1 MPLRVFRGYSPPDV
15 LSAVA
20 SSAVSSVV
28 LSAVSAAPALFPCS
42 SCAGRTTRIGGLW
55 RKAAARL
62 RCSGLVAVTC
72 LLCRIRPGN
81 PAGIVARKI
90 LRGCLSGVFCMGRRD
105 PRVVGCRG
113 GQAWTSTGYG
123 FGRKRVS
130 APYFPTGALRFRLF
144 SKGILPAATVSC
156 TRNCGVEVRHLLG
169 EHPAHDAEEGPAA
182 VVGGVFDRVCEQCL
196 EIVSRSDG

>member
-1 MPLRVFRGYSPPDV
+1 MLLPDCKCRSGFFEVIRLLTFSLPLLPPLFLPLFFLLFRLLLRCSR
-15 LSAVA
+15 
-20 SSAVSSVV
+20 
-28 LSAVSAAPALFPCS
+28 AAPVPGAQP
-42 SCAGRTTRIGGLW
+42 GLGAM

-90 LRGCLSGVFCMGRRD
+90 LRGCLSGVFCMGARD
-105 PRVVGCRG
+105 PCVVRLP

-156 TRNCGVEVRHLLG
+156 TRNCGGRS
-169 EHPAHDAEEGPAA
+169 PA
-182 VVGGVFDRVCEQCL
+182 
-196 EIVSRSDG
+196 SSW

>member
-1 MPLRVFRGYSPPDV
+1 MLLPDCKCRSGFFEVIRLLTFSLPLLPPLFLPLFFLLFRLLLRCSR
-15 LSAVA
+15 
-20 SSAVSSVV
+20 
-28 LSAVSAAPALFPCS
+28 AAPVPGAQP
-42 SCAGRTTRIGGLW
+42 GLGAM

-90 LRGCLSGVFCMGRRD
+90 LRGCLSGVFCMGARD
-105 PRVVGCRG
+105 PCVVRLPGR
-113 GQAWTSTGYG
+113 QAWTSTGYG

-156 TRNCGVEVRHLLG
+156 TRNCGGRS
-169 EHPAHDAEEGPAA
+169 PA
-182 VVGGVFDRVCEQCL
+182 
-196 EIVSRSDG
+196 SSW

>member
-1 MPLRVFRGYSPPDV
+1 MPLQVFRGYSPPDV

-42 SCAGRTTRIGGLW
+42 SCAGRATRIGGYA
-55 RKAAARL
+55 KG
-62 RCSGLVAVTC
+62 RCKIALQRPRCRNVLVMPHPVGES
-72 LLCRIRPGN
+72 CRDVDPGN

-90 LRGCLSGVFCMGRRD
+90 LRGCLSGVFCMGARD
-105 PRVVGCRG
+105 PCVVRLPGR
-113 GQAWTSTGYG
+113 QAWTSTGYG

-144 SKGILPAATVSC
+144 SKGILPAATVFC
-156 TRNCGVEVRHLLG
+156 TRNCGGRN
-169 EHPAHDAEEGPAA
+169 PA
-182 VVGGVFDRVCEQCL
+182 
-196 EIVSRSDG
+196 SSW